1 MVRRATEG
9 TGEAAY
15 QRLARRT
22 EEAQAEANGRME
34 AGFDRILDSIEG
46 LKVEVRRVDQKHSGL
61 DNRLGDLE
69 RQVIDTREELQ
80 KRAVNPAPAQIAS
93 AKTAIKDLLSTWQA
107 VLTLITGAVG
117 LLFII
122 ANNIPDTARFVERF
136 LAFLAGREVPAVEVV
151 IPREGDEVPEK
162 Q

>member
-34 AGFDRILDSIEG
+34 AGFDRILDSIES
-46 LKVEVRRVDQKHSGL
+46 LKVEVRRVDQKHAGL

-80 KRAVNPAPAQIAS
+80 KRAVNPAPSQIAS
-93 AKTAIKDLLSTWQA
+93 AKQAIKDTARSPLG
-107 VLTLITGAVG
+107 VTGAV
-117 LLFII
+117 LAII
-122 ANNIPDTARFVERF
+122 CSLYIILNNIPDTFRALDKVGAFV
-136 LAFLAGREVPAVEVV
+136 REFDQPAPAVT
-151 IPREGDEVPEK
+151 EK
-162 Q
+162 